1 MANLEARVRMAAES
15 ILDNESL
22 RSGLNDEE
30 SARSLLNWGV
40 AWAETLARQ
49 TADIEDDEEADEVL
63 YPRMRALRGL
73 LTALKDLTAAES
85 WPPDA
90 LEKTLET
97 VREHA
102 QTLYGAEWNPP
113 VDFEQ
118 NVRGILQTA
127 DSHARLNALLA
138 LIGGQAAAPQ
148 SCAPLPPAPSRRESP
163 RPEGFFAKLF
173 RKLRGD

>member
-1 MANLEARVRMAAES
+1 MDNLEARVRMAAES
-15 ILDNESL
+15 ILDNEAL

-30 SARSLLNWGV
+30 SARSLLNWGI

-49 TADIEDDEEADEVL
+49 TADIEDDEEADEAL

-73 LTALKDLTAAES
+73 LTALKDLAAAEG
-85 WPPDA
+85 WPPNA

-118 NVRGILQTA
+118 NVRGILQTP
-127 DSHARLNALLA
+127 DSRTRLNALLA
-138 LIGGQAAAPQ
+138 FLSGSAAAPQ
-148 SCAPLPPAPSRRESP
+148 SSAPPPPAPSRSESP
-163 RPEGFFAKLF
+163 RREGFFAKLF